1 MPRALGGGSRAKLPE
16 TETEESRLA
25 NMGAKADPDDFTEAS
40 RPEPLFSTW
49 FEEAERSEIND
60 ANAMT
65 LATADR
71 DGFPNSRVV
80 LLKGVDARGFVF
92 YGNIESAKGQ
102 ELVARPKAALCFH
115 WKSLRRQVR
124 VRGMVEQVSTAEA
137 DAYYATRPLG
147 SRIGAWASQQS
158 RPLESRA
165 VLKEAVARFEKEFE
179 GMNPARPRYWVG
191 FRVIPLQFE
200 FWADRP
206 NRLHDRIMFSRESP
220 DAPWTKTRL
229 YP

>member
-1 MPRALGGGSRAKLPE
+1 MNS
-16 TETEESRLA
+16 
-25 NMGAKADPDDFTEAS
+25 KADPEDFTEAS
-40 RPEPLFSTW
+40 QPEPLFSMW
-49 FEEAERSEIND
+49 FDEAERSEIND
-60 ANAMT
+60 PNAMT
-65 LATADR
+65 LATVDSS
-71 DGFPNSRVV
+71 GLPNARVV
-80 LLKGVDARGFVF
+80 LLKGLDARGFTF
-92 YGNIESAKGQ
+92 YGNLESEKGR
-102 ELVARPKAALCFH
+102 ELLANAKAALVFH

-124 VRGMVEQVSTAEA
+124 IRGTVEQVSAAEA
-137 DAYYATRPLG
+137 DAYYASRPMG

-179 GMNPARPRYWVG
+179 GMNPARPRYWSG
-191 FRVIPLQFE
+191 FRLVPLQME

-206 NRLHDRIMFSRESP
+206 YRLHDRVLFSRDNP

>member
-1 MPRALGGGSRAKLPE
+1 MSSKVDPE
-16 TETEESRLA
+16 
-25 NMGAKADPDDFTEAS
+25 DFTGAS
-40 RPEPLFSTW
+40 HPEPLFSAW
-49 FEEAERSEIND
+49 FDEAEKSEIND

-65 LATADR
+65 LATVDAS
-71 DGFPNSRVV
+71 GMPNARVV
-80 LLKGVDARGFVF
+80 LLKGLDARGFVF

-102 ELVARPKAALCFH
+102 ELLANPKAALCFH

-124 VRGMVEQVSTAEA
+124 IRGVAEQVSAAEA
-137 DAYYATRPLG
+137 DAYYASRPLG

-158 RPLESRA
+158 RPLESRE
-165 VLKEAVARFEKEFE
+165 VLKRAVARFEKEFE

-191 FRVIPLQFE
+191 FRIIPLHME

-206 NRLHDRIMFSRESP
+206 HRLHDRILFSRANP

>member
-1 MPRALGGGSRAKLPE
+1 M
-16 TETEESRLA
+16 
-25 NMGAKADPDDFTEAS
+25 
-40 RPEPLFSTW
+40 
-49 FEEAERSEIND
+49 
-60 ANAMT
+60 
-65 LATADR
+65 
-71 DGFPNSRVV
+71 
-80 LLKGVDARGFVF
+80 DARGFVF

-102 ELVARPKAALCFH
+102 ELLANPKAALCFH

-124 VRGMVEQVSTAEA
+124 IRGVAEQVSTAEA
-137 DAYYATRPLG
+137 DAYYATRPFG

-191 FRVIPLQFE
+191 FRVIPLQME
-200 FWADRP
+200 FWANRP
-206 NRLHDRIMFSRESP
+206 HRLHDRILFSREST